1 MLGTFGLELVLQ
13 YEEGQA
19 GREEASYMATHRTV
33 TLEEEEVVGGMCT
46 THVHVHHYLG
56 QAA

>member
-19 GREEASYMATHRTV
+19 GREEANYMTTHRTV
-33 TLEEEEVVGGMCT
+33 TLEEEEVVGGMRT
-46 THVHVHHYLG
+46 THVHVHRYLG